1 MIRRLSQVLIVSA
14 MALLGLLVAAQ
25 GVAPAHA
32 LQLGT
37 GQSGKPEPTPIEDTS
52 GEGVSGD
59 ESPAPEPTDLLE
71 GVITT
76 RTPEPTATP
85 GRFEQQVEELAE
97 TVGLSGATFLGI
109 SVVNWANL
117 AISLLYVLVGYL
129 VGTWLIRSV
138 LSRVVRR
145 TRAEFDDRLLEAI
158 GGEVRWL
165 VVILALY
172 LATGRLTFVGV
183 GLKVLLSDVYFVTA
197 LILLVRIVFKVIEGA
212 DRWAR
217 QRITET
223 GRGAELENVSVL
235 LTRTARVL
243 TAVGGMII
251 LLAYFGVNVTALSA
265 ALGLGGLAFT
275 LAAQDTIA
283 DAIAGVI
290 ILLDRP
296 FRVGDRIE
304 IPGAST
310 WGDVLNI
317 GLRTTRIRTRDNRLI
332 ILPNSTI
339 GSNQVTNFS
348 YPDPSY
354 RNETHLTVEDS
365 ADLELARSLIVD
377 SIRQVEGVMTD
388 RPIDALYIA
397 MGSSGIVF
405 RVRWWIENYTT
416 RSHNLD
422 QVHTALQ
429 AAFGQA
435 GMAFATTTE
444 SVKLRADGE
453 TVQRVAS
460 AFRGRGGTSPEAKTD
475 A

>member
-1 MIRRLSQVLIVSA
+1 MIRRLSQVLIVSVLT
-14 MALLGLLVAAQ
+14 LLGLLAIVR

-32 LQLGT
+32 LQQGT
-37 GQSGKPEPTPIEDTS
+37 GQSGKPEPTLMQDTS

-59 ESPAPEPTDLLE
+59 ESPTPEPTDLLE
-71 GVITT
+71 GVVTT

-85 GRFEQQVEELAE
+85 GRFEQQIEELVE
-97 TVGLSGATFLGI
+97 TVGLARTTFLGI
-109 SVVNWANL
+109 SVANWASL
-117 AISLLYVLVGYL
+117 AISLLYVLAGYL
-129 VGTWLIRSV
+129 VGTWLIRSI
-138 LSRVVRR
+138 LPRFARR
-145 TRAEFDDRLLEAI
+145 TRTEFDDRLLEAI
-158 GGEVRWL
+158 GSEVRWL

-172 LATGRLTFVGV
+172 LATGRLTFVSV
-183 GLKVLLSDVYFVTA
+183 APKVLLSDVYFVTA
-197 LILLVRIVFKVIEGA
+197 LILFVRIVFKVIDVA
-212 DRWAR
+212 YRWAR

-223 GRGAELENVSVL
+223 ARGPELQNVAVL
-235 LTRTARVL
+235 LARTARVL
-243 TAVGGMII
+243 TTIGGLII

-296 FRVGDRIE
+296 FRAGDRIE
-304 IPGAST
+304 IPGAGT

-317 GLRTTRIRTRDNRLI
+317 GLRTTRIRTSDNRVI

-354 RNETHLTVEDS
+354 RSETHLIVEDS
-365 ADLELARSLIVD
+365 ADLEFARRLIID
-377 SIRQVEGVMTD
+377 STRQVEGVMTD

-405 RVRWWIENYTT
+405 RVRWWIETYAV
-416 RSHNLD
+416 RSSNLD

-429 AAFGQA
+429 AAFGRA
-435 GMAFATTTE
+435 GIDFATTTE

-453 TVQRVAS
+453 TVRRVAS
-460 AFRGRGGTSPEAKTD
+460 TFRGRGGTSPEAKTD